1 MYSNYLS
8 INQNIVNKNTP
19 TYTDIKRQV
28 TISKQVTVTRQV
40 IRPIKHMRA
49 NPHLRQRDGNQN
61 TLTDPNL
68 AHEEDKFK
76 KMESGKQRLP
86 KGDKRKTGQKRPQ
99 QPGKPTRQTERRQND
114 WNFTIFGKGSSFR
127 KPVSTLTVAG
137 RERESV
143 PSELPCNGAEGESGM
158 GTVSLIQGM
167 GVGNAWVLR
176 VPQSNPECCY

>member
-86 KGDKRKTGQKRPQ
+86 KGDKRKTCQKRPQ
-99 QPGKPTRQTERRQND
+99 QPGKPARQMERRQND

-137 RERESV
+137 RERERESV

-158 GTVSLIQGM
+158 GTVSLIQLNG
-167 GVGNAWVLR
+167 GRKCLDAR
-176 VPQSNPECCY
+176 STEKQS

>member
-86 KGDKRKTGQKRPQ
+86 KGDKRKTCQKRPQ
-99 QPGKPTRQTERRQND
+99 QPGKPARQMERRQND

-137 RERESV
+137 RERERVGSIWA
-143 PSELPCNGAEGESGM
+143 SLQWCWRRIWNGH
-158 GTVSLIQGM
+158 
-167 GVGNAWVLR
+167 GVLDSIEWG
-176 VPQSNPECCY
+176 